1 MKKVVL
7 LKDFAGKKKG
17 ETLLTDGT
25 TARNLVN
32 RKIASFAK
40 VSKIKK
46 D

>member
-1 MKKVVL
+1 MRKLVL
-7 LKDFAGKKKG
+7 LKDFAGYKKG
-17 ETLLTDGT
+17 ENLFIDGS